1 LQTKVPVI
9 KTSDAPS
16 AVFNYNDTDGG
27 ILNRHEMMY
36 PHEVMYPYEGH
47 VANCHRFLFGN
58 FKWRQIL
65 AHLRRNPIG

>member
-1 LQTKVPVI
+1 
-9 KTSDAPS
+9 
-16 AVFNYNDTDGG
+16 VFNYNDTDGG